1 MPHHHRNGPCVPS
14 FYLGVATVI
23 DRFRS
28 QLALGWM
35 CLVLICGLPV
45 QATCADTAFELKD
58 GDRVVTLGGTF
69 VEREGQF
76 GFIESVF
83 TTANPDRKVTFR
95 NLGWSGDTVWAESR
109 GIFDPPQ
116 VGYARMIELVKELK
130 PTLIVM
136 AYGQNESFAGDAGI
150 ERFVQQ
156 YEKLCNDVKP
166 TGARLAFIT
175 PHKFEKPRAPLPDA
189 SRHNANLGK
198 YAEAVKQLAARHSAP
213 VLDLYSLE
221 LPSQSL
227 TENGMHFGPNG
238 YAAVA
243 SAIRSQLKLTNG
255 GKTSQQEDAIRQ
267 KIVEKNMLFF
277 HRWRPQN
284 ITYLTGFRKHEQGN
298 NAVEIA
304 QFDPLVEKIEIEIN
318 AMKKP

>member
-1 MPHHHRNGPCVPS
+1 M
-14 FYLGVATVI
+14 I
-23 DRFRS
+23 DRLPHRVC
-28 QLALGWM
+28 LGWM
-35 CLVLICGLPV
+35 SLLLLSASTSIAADAAPV
-45 QATCADTAFELKD
+45 FELKD
-58 GDRVVTLGGTF
+58 GDRVLTLGGTF
-69 VEREGQF
+69 IEREGQF
-76 GFIESVF
+76 GYIESVF
-83 TTANPDRKVTFR
+83 TLAVPDRKVTFR

-109 GIFDPPQ
+109 GIFDPAQ
-116 VGYARMIELVKELK
+116 VGFGRMLELVKELK

-136 AYGQNESFAGDAGI
+136 AYGQNESLAGEAGL

-166 TGARLAFIT
+166 TGARLAFLT
-175 PHKFEKPRAPLPDA
+175 PHKFEKPRSPLPDA

-198 YAEAVKQLAARHSAP
+198 YADAVKLLAARRSAP

-243 SAIRSQLKLTNG
+243 AAIRSQLKLTNG
-255 GKTSQQEDAIRQ
+255 GKTSQQEEAIRQ

-304 QFDPLVEKIEIEIN
+304 QFDPLVEQIEVEID
-318 AMKKP
+318 AMRKS

>member
-1 MPHHHRNGPCVPS
+1 MFDRLLHRAC
-14 FYLGVATVI
+14 LC
-23 DRFRS
+23 
-28 QLALGWM
+28 WM
-35 CLVLICGLPV
+35 SLLVLSASTLIAADSAPV
-45 QATCADTAFELKD
+45 FELKD

-69 VEREGQF
+69 IEREGQF

-83 TTANPDRKVTFR
+83 TLAVPDRKVTFR

-109 GIFDPPQ
+109 GIFDTAQ
-116 VGYARMIELVKELK
+116 VGYGRMLELVKELK

-136 AYGQNESFAGDAGI
+136 AYGQNESFAGAAGL
-150 ERFVQQ
+150 ERFIQQ

-198 YAEAVKQLAARHSAP
+198 YADAVKQLAARRSAP

-243 SAIRSQLKLTNG
+243 AAIRSQLKLTNG
-255 GKTSQQEDAIRQ
+255 GKTSQQEEAIRQ

-304 QFDPLVEKIEIEIN
+304 QFDPLVTQIEVEIT
-318 AMKKP
+318 AMKQP

>member
-1 MPHHHRNGPCVPS
+1 MFDRLLHRAC
-14 FYLGVATVI
+14 LC
-23 DRFRS
+23 
-28 QLALGWM
+28 WM
-35 CLVLICGLPV
+35 SLLVLSASTLIAADSAPV
-45 QATCADTAFELKD
+45 FELKD

-69 VEREGQF
+69 IEREGQF

-83 TTANPDRKVTFR
+83 TLAVPDRKVTFR

-109 GIFDPPQ
+109 GIFDTAQ
-116 VGYARMIELVKELK
+116 VGYGRMLELVKELK

-136 AYGQNESFAGDAGI
+136 AYGQNESFAGEAGL

-198 YAEAVKQLAARHSAP
+198 YADAVKQLAARRSAP
-213 VLDLYSLE
+213 VLDLYALE

-243 SAIRSQLKLTNG
+243 AAIRSQLKLTNG
-255 GKTSQQEDAIRQ
+255 GKTSQQEEAIRQ

-304 QFDPLVEKIEIEIN
+304 QFDPLVTQVEVAIN

>member
-1 MPHHHRNGPCVPS
+1 M
-14 FYLGVATVI
+14 L
-23 DRFRS
+23 
-28 QLALGWM
+28 LAGAFFA
-35 CLVLICGLPV
+35 G
-45 QATCADTAFELKD
+45 TAVGAEPFELND
-58 GDRVVTLGGTF
+58 QDRVVMVGATF
-69 VEREGQF
+69 IEREGQF
-76 GFIESVF
+76 GYIESVF
-83 TTANPDRKVTFR
+83 TLAVPDRKVTFR

-109 GIFDPPQ
+109 GIFDPAQ
-116 VGYARMIELVKELK
+116 VGYGRMLELVKELK

-136 AYGQNESFAGDAGI
+136 AYGQNESFAGEAGL

-166 TGARLAFIT
+166 TGARLAFLT

-198 YAEAVKQLAARHSAP
+198 YADAVKQLAARRSAP

-221 LPSQSL
+221 LPPSGSL

-243 SAIRSQLKLTNG
+243 AAIRSQLKLTNG
-255 GKTSQQEDAIRQ
+255 GKKSQQEEAIRQ
-267 KIVEKNMLFF
+267 RIVEKNMLFF

-304 QFDPLVEKIEIEIN
+304 QFDPLVTQIEVEIN
-318 AMKKP
+318 AMKQP

>member
-1 MPHHHRNGPCVPS
+1 MFDRLCHRAC
-14 FYLGVATVI
+14 LC
-23 DRFRS
+23 
-28 QLALGWM
+28 WM
-35 CLVLICGLPV
+35 SLLVLSASTLIAADSAPV
-45 QATCADTAFELKD
+45 FELKD

-76 GFIESVF
+76 GYIESVF
-83 TTANPDRKVTFR
+83 TTAFPDRKVTFR

-109 GIFDPPQ
+109 GIFDTAQ
-116 VGYARMIELVKELK
+116 VGYGRMLELVKELK

-136 AYGQNESFAGDAGI
+136 AYGQNESFAGAAGL

-198 YAEAVKQLAARHSAP
+198 YADAVKQLAARRSAP
-213 VLDLYSLE
+213 VLDLYTLE

-243 SAIRSQLKLTNG
+243 AAIRSQLKLTNG
-255 GKTSQQEDAIRQ
+255 GKTSQQEEAIRQ

-304 QFDPLVEKIEIEIN
+304 QFDPLVTQIEVAIN